1 MGSQL
6 DFRYKWLRERIRG
19 ALGVSDP
26 DILDGIIN
34 ENYYQIKSFFDEE
47 IKETQDLSNR
57 IMFLNRTFY
66 DKLIEEEITVL
77 EKGNI

>member
-6 DFRYKWLRERIRG
+6 DFRYKWLRERIQG
-19 ALGVSDP
+19 ALGVFDP

-47 IKETQDLSNR
+47 IKETQELSNR